1 MSAAPGDDIQAT
13 LAACIAAFEAGQDD
27 QLHFLV
33 HDLDAPDEALLLS
46 ASPPRLR
53 RLIWELT
60 AAEQRSAV
68 IQHLNDDVRADF
80 LDDMDAAELAA
91 AGRTIDPDDFADIL
105 QQLPEPFMQQVLA
118 RMDARDRVRVEVVLS
133 YPEDCAGGLM
143 TTDMITVR
151 PRHTLELVL
160 RYLRR
165 HERLPDATDQL
176 LVVNSQDEFV
186 GVLRIARLLTS
197 DPSMTVREVMDTGVV
212 PIPVHLRDTD
222 VARRFAHEDLV
233 SAPVVDDSGR
243 LVGRITV
250 DDVVDVIIEDAEE
263 SVLNR
268 AGLDV
273 DADTFAPV
281 LRSARSRAV
290 WLGINLLTAFLASFV
305 IHLFENTIRQVVA
318 LAVLMPIVS
327 SMGGIAGTQ
336 SMTNVVRGMALGQIG
351 PANVRWLL
359 NRELQVALINGMLWA
374 LLVAGAATWSFQ
386 DMTLGAVIAAALIFN
401 LLVAATAG
409 ALLPRL
415 LQSMSIDPAIA
426 GGVILTT
433 LTDVAGYLSFLGLAT
448 LVYMRGA

>member
-1 MSAAPGDDIQAT
+1 MSAATGEDIQET
-13 LAACIAAFEAGQDD
+13 LATCIATFEAGQDE
-27 QLHFLV
+27 QLRV
-33 HDLDAPDEALLLS
+33 VIEDLDAADEALLLS

-60 AAEQRSAV
+60 AADQRNLI
-68 IQHLNDDVRADF
+68 IQHLGDDVRAEF
-80 LDDMDAAELAA
+80 LDDMDPAELAA
-91 AGRTIDPDDFADIL
+91 AGRSIDPDDFADIL
-105 QQLPEPFMQQVLA
+105 QQLPEPLMLQVLA
-118 RMDARDRVRVEVVLS
+118 RMDARDRIRVEGVLS
-133 YPEDCAGGLM
+133 YPDDCAGGLM

-176 LVVNSQDEFV
+176 IVVNSRDEFV
-186 GVLRIARLLTS
+186 GVLRISRLLTS
-197 DPSMTVREVMDTGVV
+197 DPSITVREVMDTQIV
-212 PIPVHLRDTD
+212 PIPVHMADTD

-233 SAPVVDDSGR
+233 SAPVVDDAGR

-263 SVLNR
+263 SVLGR

-281 LRSARSRAV
+281 LRSARSRGV
-290 WLGINLLTAFLASFV
+290 WLGINLLTAFLASAV
-305 IHLFENTIRQVVA
+305 IHMFEHTIKQVVA

-336 SMTNVVRGMALGQIG
+336 TLTIVIRGMALGQIG
-351 PANVRWLL
+351 AANVRWLL
-359 NRELQVALINGMLWA
+359 NRELMVALLNGMLWA
-374 LLVAGAATWSFQ
+374 TLVAAAATWGFQ
-386 DMTLGAVIAAALIFN
+386 DWTLGAVIGTALIFN

-415 LQSMSIDPAIA
+415 LHAMSIDPAIA

-433 LTDVAGYLSFLGLAT
+433 ITDVAGYLSFLGLAT
-448 LVYMRGA
+448 LVFMRAG